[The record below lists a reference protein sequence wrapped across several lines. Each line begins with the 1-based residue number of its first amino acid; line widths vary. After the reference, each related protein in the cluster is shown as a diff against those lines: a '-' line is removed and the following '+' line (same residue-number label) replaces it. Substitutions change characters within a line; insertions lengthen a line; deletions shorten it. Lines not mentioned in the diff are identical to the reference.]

1 MSAFATAATRIFADP
16 NMAVDATWLP
26 GGVPPGST
34 IRAIRKSSD
43 ELTSYGGARVWSETE
58 RIDEMAAESKADPVA
73 FRLSLLADMPRHAA
87 VLRLAADKAG
97 WGAPPAAGRARGG
110 S

>member
-34 IRAIRKSSD
+34 IRAIRKSPD
-43 ELTSYGGARVWSETE
+43 ELTSYGGARVWSETV
-58 RIDEMAAESKADPVA
+58 RIDVMAAETPSIQSGDCIVIGGETFEVQGEPIRDRE
-73 FRLSLLADMPRHAA
+73 RLIVTLD
-87 VLRLAADKAG
+87 LR
-97 WGAPPAAGRARGG
+97 PI
-110 S
+110 